1 MGLPADTTYV
11 PEESMVEENEDE
23 DEDIVVFTASLVMHL
38 MGMTFSFV
46 RVHILPRLVGTSC
59 A

>member
-1 MGLPADTTYV
+1 MA
-11 PEESMVEENEDE
+11 EENEYE
-23 DEDIVVFTASLVMHL
+23 DEDIVCVTASVAMHV

-46 RVHILPRLVGTSC
+46 RVHIVPRSVGTSC